1 MDGKVYLIS
10 NKRNSKVY
18 VGITRRT
25 TDYRPYNHVK
35 TAEAGKGSAG
45 SLQQAIRDFGAGAF
59 AIKLLATAKTLAEL
73 ASLEVHYIGVYN
85 SLAPNGYNLNRGGAV
100 QEGRQLRI
108 VEGEE
113 YWSLAELAD
122 AYGILPITLQ
132 KRMQSGRWTIEQA
145 VGIAPPPNREIGGKE
160 VTIGGTL
167 FPSLFAACK
176 HYSVDKRIVDM
187 RINRM
192 GWSLDEAF
200 GLKNRNT
207 NAIVVAGE
215 EFASRLEACRAYDL
229 NDKLIES
236 RLRGGWTIDQAFNL
250 SAHPSLRENNPAEN
264 HVIRSNT
271 KGSCTEARQ
280 NWPRRST

>member
-1 MDGKVYLIS
+1 MIGSCEDSLGGEGPVDGKVYLIS

-122 AYGILPITLQ
+122 AYGIL
-132 KRMQSGRWTIEQA
+132 
-145 VGIAPPPNREIGGKE
+145 
-160 VTIGGTL
+160 
-167 FPSLFAACK
+167 
-176 HYSVDKRIVDM
+176 RI
-187 RINRM
+187 
-192 GWSLDEAF
+192 
-200 GLKNRNT
+200 
-207 NAIVVAGE
+207 
-215 EFASRLEACRAYDL
+215 
-229 NDKLIES
+229 
-236 RLRGGWTIDQAFNL
+236 
-250 SAHPSLRENNPAEN
+250 P
-264 HVIRSNT
+264 T
-271 KGSCTEARQ
+271 KS
-280 NWPRRST
+280 PRRTDMKSPVDSETMSPTFPI